1 MANQAYLPVRTM
13 CRVLGVSASGFY
25 AWRDRAPSQRSI
37 ANAVMTERIRQIHQD
52 SYESYGM
59 PRVRAE
65 LIEQGVCISRQRVAR
80 LMREAGIH
88 GISKRRGFTVT
99 TRRDK
104 RQTPAH
110 DLVNRRFH
118 ATGPNQLWVA
128 DMTYVPTWMGFLY
141 LAVVIDV
148 WSLRVVGWAMGER
161 MTADLVL
168 AALNMALEQRKP
180 KGVIHHS
187 DQGSQGGFN
196 RSSQHRIDQPI
207 LGSRS
212 APLPASSSPTS
223 CVACCSKSAPRLQ
236 SLARST

>member
-1 MANQAYLPVRTM
+1 MAE
-13 CRVLGVSASGFY
+13 
-25 AWRDRAPSQRSI
+25 RS
-37 ANAVMTERIRQIHQD
+37 RQIHQK

-80 LMREAGIH
+80 LMREAGVH
-88 GISKRRGFTVT
+88 GISKRRGFSVT

-104 RQTPAH
+104 HQTPAH
-110 DLVNRRFH
+110 DLVNRCFH

-148 WSLRVVGWAMGER
+148 WSRRVVGWAMGER

-180 KGVIHHS
+180 KWAAAGA
-187 DQGSQGGFN
+187 
-196 RSSQHRIDQPI
+196 IDTDLSFLSLLELYGTEIAERRMP
-207 LGSRS
+207 
-212 APLPASSSPTS
+212 
-223 CVACCSKSAPRLQ
+223 APRVVEALDVVEHV
-236 SLARST
+236 